1 MRASDGMDGPGRA
14 SVANLRVLRPVAF
27 IGLLGTA
34 CFLVWQAGVLH
45 YRDTGWSPVLRT
57 DSARVQALI
66 VGRTGGAETARAYW
80 EAELARRV
88 DPSRFPVPD
97 LDGVRSLGGALDRL
111 SGRKD
116 FALLIGDAGSVGS
129 RNGANARLRAR
140 PAWQQDRVIEA
151 QLSALHRA
159 AREAGVAPPELVLAD
174 PAILRRARQS
184 ERLYARAITEFDR
197 WFVDPA
203 GRSLRLSAFPGWR
216 GRVDETVVLHAGV
229 SPATPDPAER
239 RLAELV
245 RTSGPTGIDTGARI
259 LLAAHQAGLLT
270 PGLVEEAGEREL
282 LDMARAANRLRLRL
296 GAGPALRVSRAARS
310 AQDFERLA
318 ALADLLGPDT
328 LAVVELFAENAADLL
343 DAMEAPA
350 SPGWPVIVRLAL
362 AAASGLL
369 ALLLILSA
377 PLGAARKRA
386 PSTGGSR

>member
-1 MRASDGMDGPGRA
+1 M
-14 SVANLRVLRPVAF
+14 
-27 IGLLGTA
+27 
-34 CFLVWQAGVLH
+34 
-45 YRDTGWSPVLRT
+45 
-57 DSARVQALI
+57 
-66 VGRTGGAETARAYW
+66 
-80 EAELARRV
+80 
-88 DPSRFPVPD
+88 
-97 LDGVRSLGGALDRL
+97 
-111 SGRKD
+111 
-116 FALLIGDAGSVGS
+116 
-129 RNGANARLRAR
+129 
-140 PAWQQDRVIEA
+140 
-151 QLSALHRA
+151 
-159 AREAGVAPPELVLAD
+159 APPELVLAD

-270 PGLVEEAGEREL
+270 PGLIEEAGEREL
-282 LDMARAANRLRLRL
+282 LNMVRAANRLRLRL
-296 GAGPALRVSRAARS
+296 GAGPALRVSRAALS

-328 LAVVELFAENAADLL
+328 LAVVELFAEDAAELL

-350 SPGWPVIVRLAL
+350 PPGWPVIARLAL